1 MTVFETERLHLRR
14 LAVDDAAFIF
24 ELVNDPS
31 WLRFIGDRNVRNL
44 EDAKNYILKGP
55 VASYAKHGF
64 GLWLVELKADGTPL
78 GICGL
83 LQRDTLP
90 DVDIGFALLP
100 QFCGQGYAVEAGLAT
115 MAYGRTTVGL
125 KRIVAI
131 TSPDN
136 ESSIRILDKLGLR
149 FERMIRPN
157 PNDRELKMFASE
169 N

>member
-1 MTVFETERLHLRR
+1 MTVLETERLHLRR
-14 LAVDDAAFIF
+14 FTVDDTAFIL

-157 PNDRELKMFASE
+157 PNDIELKMFASE
-169 N
+169 S

>member
-169 N
+169 S

>member
-1 MTVFETERLHLRR
+1 MTVLETERLRLRR
-14 LAVDDAAFIF
+14 FTVDDTAFIL

-157 PNDRELKMFASE
+157 PNDIELKMFASE